1 MSDPSKALSEVS
13 FRDLCRSRGPREVWI
28 DEASTASWTRLGEAF
43 EHACQEC
50 ARREV
55 QVGDVVALSTSG
67 GLDFLAWLFAL
78 STRDA
83 IIAPLRAEQ
92 IGARLLEPY
101 VPVRW
106 RVEQGGIA
114 PLDLGTMAPQSEILI
129 RELAGRGHPGLILAT
144 GGTTGAPKLV
154 LHDLKSIWASMP
166 VKEGRPWRVLPLMRF
181 DHIGGLDMAWRA
193 LAGGQVIVAPPA
205 EVTPHAVAAT
215 IARHRVEVLPAT
227 PSFLNLLLMADLQN
241 SRDLSSLRI
250 IPYGAEPM
258 PAPLLGR
265 LRAAFPHVDFVQR
278 FGTSETGTLPVRDE
292 GDGLVL
298 SPHDANYSWKVVD
311 GELWVRSPSRALGYL
326 SGDGSRFEAGGWFQ
340 TGDLAE
346 VLPNGS
352 LKIRG
357 RRAEFINVGGEKV
370 IPEEVEA
377 ALLRHPLV
385 ADCHVMPAPNAVL
398 GQVVAAEVV
407 WLGPE
412 QKALAVKRLLHQF
425 ASTLIARHKLP
436 AVVRLVASVQSTAT
450 LKKPRGAAR

>member
-1 MSDPSKALSEVS
+1 
-13 FRDLCRSRGPREVWI
+13 
-28 DEASTASWTRLGEAF
+28 
-43 EHACQEC
+43 
-50 ARREV
+50 
-55 QVGDVVALSTSG
+55 
-67 GLDFLAWLFAL
+67 
-78 STRDA
+78 
-83 IIAPLRAEQ
+83 
-92 IGARLLEPY
+92 
-101 VPVRW
+101 
-106 RVEQGGIA
+106 
-114 PLDLGTMAPQSEILI
+114 
-129 RELAGRGHPGLILAT
+129 
-144 GGTTGAPKLV
+144 
-154 LHDLKSIWASMP
+154 
-166 VKEGRPWRVLPLMRF
+166 
-181 DHIGGLDMAWRA
+181 
-193 LAGGQVIVAPPA
+193 
-205 EVTPHAVAAT
+205 
-215 IARHRVEVLPAT
+215 
-227 PSFLNLLLMADLQN
+227 LLLMADLQN

-357 RRAEFINVGGEKV
+357 RRSEFINVGGEKV